1 MGQGMTDSTSKR
13 AAHTTHAVP
22 LAQDYTVVR
31 HVADPDVFTA
41 TPALLRLPSGRLLCS
56 FSLVTRVGRAP
67 GHPERALG
75 TYFYTSDDGGRT
87 WDETGS
93 VALDDGLVF
102 VHRDRLYLLCNRPGR
117 GEIVVAASDDEGAT
131 WREPVTLFAG
141 RFWNTFT
148 PHAVRGDTL
157 YWALGAPNAGG
168 NFNRTGS
175 RIVVVAGDLGAD
187 DLLDRSRWRISPY
200 LTYPGTPAGL
210 SAGLRDD
217 VAQGE
222 VYPADGDDLTTS
234 FPGRPADHGDH
245 WLEPNVVNVNGRI
258 RVFVRLRIDRQT
270 TAHLCAVCDVEDD
283 GEEIELRFTQLHPLP
298 GNCYFHIIRDEP
310 AGYFWAAISLPTR
323 TQDLE
328 WGREMAAR
336 GLLKGRAGNERRFL
350 MLVYSL
356 DALNWF
362 PAGCVAMWPNPGQG
376 FQYNALLVDGGDLLV
391 SSRTAKNA
399 SNQHDNDLVTIHR
412 VRDFRALALNLH
424 PVV

>member
-1 MGQGMTDSTSKR
+1 MNDSTMSR
-13 AAHTTHAVP
+13 AARTLHAAP
-22 LAQDYTVVR
+22 LAQDYTVVQ
-31 HVADPDVFTA
+31 HIADPDVFTA

-56 FSLVTRVGRAP
+56 FSLVTRIGRAP

-75 TYFYTSDDGGRT
+75 TAFYTTADGGQT
-87 WDETGS
+87 WNETGS
-93 VALDDGLVF
+93 VDLDDGLVF

-117 GEIVVAASDDEGAT
+117 GDIVVTASDDEGAS

-148 PHAVRGDTL
+148 PHAVRNDTL
-157 YWALGAPNAGG
+157 YWALGAPNADG
-168 NFNRTGS
+168 NFNRTGA
-175 RIVVVAGDLGAD
+175 RIVAVAGDLAAD
-187 DLLDRSRWRISPY
+187 DLLDRSCWRISPY
-200 LTYPGTPAGL
+200 LAYPGTPAGL
-210 SAGLRDD
+210 SAQLRDD

-222 VYPADGDDLTTS
+222 VYPADGDDLTAS

-270 TAHLCAVCDVEDD
+270 TAHLCAVCDVDDD
-283 GEEIELRFTQLHPLP
+283 GEELELRYTQLHPLP

-310 AGYFWAAISLPTR
+310 AGYYWAATSLPTR
-323 TQDLE
+323 TQDLV

-350 MLVYSL
+350 MLMYSL

-362 PAGCVAMWPNPGQG
+362 PAGCVAMWPSPGQG
-376 FQYNALLVDGGDLLV
+376 FQYNALLVDGDDLLV

-399 SNQHDNDLVTIHR
+399 PNQHDNDLVTIHR
-412 VRDFRALALNLH
+412 VRDFRSLALNLH

>member
-1 MGQGMTDSTSKR
+1 MNDSTMSR
-13 AAHTTHAVP
+13 AERTPHAAP

-31 HVADPDVFTA
+31 HIADPDVFTA
-41 TPALLRLPSGRLLCS
+41 TPALLRLPSGWLLCS
-56 FSLVTRVGRAP
+56 FSLVTRIGRAP

-75 TYFYTSDDGGRT
+75 TVFYTSDDGGRT
-87 WDETGS
+87 WDKTGS

-102 VHRDRLYLLCNRPGR
+102 IHRDRLYLLCNRPGR
-117 GEIVVAASDDEGAT
+117 GDIVVTASDDEGAN
-131 WREPVTLFAG
+131 WREPVTLFTG
-141 RFWNTFT
+141 RFWNTFS

-175 RIVVVAGDLGAD
+175 RIAVVAGDLAAD

-210 SAGLRDD
+210 SAELRDG

-222 VYPADGDDLTTS
+222 VYPADGDDLTAS
-234 FPGRPADHGDH
+234 FPGQPPDHGDH

-270 TAHLCAVCDVEDD
+270 TAHLCAVCDVADD
-283 GEEIELRFTQLHPLP
+283 GEEIELRFAQFHPLP
-298 GNCYFHIIRDEP
+298 GNCYFHIIRDGP
-310 AGYFWAAISLPTR
+310 AGYFWAVTSLPTR

-350 MLVYSL
+350 MLMYSL

-362 PAGCVAMWPNPGQG
+362 PAGCIAMWPSPGQG
-376 FQYNALLVDGGDLLV
+376 FQYNALLVDGDDLLV

-399 SNQHDNDLVTIHR
+399 PNQHDNDLVTIHR
-412 VRDFRALALNLH
+412 VRDFRSLALNLR

>member
-1 MGQGMTDSTSKR
+1 MSDSTMGH
-13 AAHTTHAVP
+13 AARTPHAAP

-31 HVADPDVFTA
+31 HIADSDVFTA
-41 TPALLRLPSGRLLCS
+41 TPALLRMPSGRLLCS

-75 TYFYTSDDGGRT
+75 TYFYASDDGGQT
-87 WDETGS
+87 WGETGS
-93 VALDDGLVF
+93 VDLDDGLVF

-117 GEIVVAASDDEGAT
+117 GDIVVTASDDEGAN
-131 WREPVTLFAG
+131 WREPVMLFTG

-148 PHAVRGDTL
+148 PYAVRGDAL

-168 NFNRTGS
+168 NFNRAGS
-175 RIVVVAGDLGAD
+175 RIVVVAGDLAAD
-187 DLLDRSRWRISPY
+187 DLLDRSCWRISPY

-222 VYPADGDDLTTS
+222 VYPADGDDLLAS
-234 FPGRPADHGDH
+234 FPGRPPDHGDH
-245 WLEPNVVNVNGRI
+245 WLEPNVVNVNGCI

-270 TAHLCAVCDVEDD
+270 TAHLCAVCDVADH
-283 GEEIELRFTQLHPLP
+283 GEEIELRFTQFHPLP

-310 AGYFWAAISLPTR
+310 DGYYWAVTSLPTR

-350 MLVYSL
+350 MLMYSL

-362 PAGCVAMWPNPGQG
+362 PAGCIAMWPSPGQG

-391 SSRTAKNA
+391 SSRTAKSA
-399 SNQHDNDLVTIHR
+399 ANQHDNDLVTIHR
-412 VRDFRALALNLH
+412 VRDFRSLALNLH